1 LAVRCYSVD
10 MKNMKPYVITF
21 TKTGELPVIIEI
33 EAATLTTAIN
43 KATRRIEQMKKNL
56 DKKGYDYGHLCGLAI
71 QSTICLPL
79 K

>member
-1 LAVRCYSVD
+1 
-10 MKNMKPYVITF
+10 MKPYFITF
-21 TKTGELPVIIEI
+21 TKTGEAPVIIQV

-43 KATRRIEQMKKNL
+43 KAVRKVEQMKKNL
-56 DKKGYDYGHLCGLAI
+56 NKKGYDYRHLCGLAI

>member
-1 LAVRCYSVD
+1 
-10 MKNMKPYVITF
+10 MKPYFITF
-21 TKTGELPVIIEI
+21 TKTGEAPVIVQV

-43 KATRRIEQMKKNL
+43 KAIRKVEQMKKTL
-56 DKKGYDYGHLCGLAI
+56 DKKGYDYAHLCGLAI

>member
-1 LAVRCYSVD
+1 
-10 MKNMKPYVITF
+10 MKPYVITF

-33 EAATLTTAIN
+33 EAATLRTAIN
-43 KATRRIEQMKKNL
+43 KAVRRIEQMKKNL
-56 DKKGYDYGHLCGLAI
+56 REKGYDSSHLCGLAI

>member
-1 LAVRCYSVD
+1 
-10 MKNMKPYVITF
+10 MKPYFITF
-21 TKTGELPVIIEI
+21 TKTGEAPVIIQV

-43 KATRRIEQMKKNL
+43 KAVRKVEQMKKNL
-56 DKKGYDYGHLCGLAI
+56 DKKGYDYRHLCGLAI

>member
-1 LAVRCYSVD
+1 
-10 MKNMKPYVITF
+10 MKPYTITF
-21 TKTGELPVIIEI
+21 TKTGEAPVIIEV
-33 EAATLTTAIN
+33 EAATLRTAIN
-43 KATRRIEQMKKNL
+43 KATRLIEQMKKNL

>member
-1 LAVRCYSVD
+1 
-10 MKNMKPYVITF
+10 MKPYIITF
-21 TKTGELPVIIEI
+21 TKTGEAPVIIQV

-43 KATRRIEQMKKNL
+43 KAVRKIEQMKKTL
-56 DKKGYDYGHLCGLAI
+56 HEKGFDHSHLCELAI